1 MGYSERGELL
11 GSEGLPMHEQSRF
24 SRAKVTPSEVGGVG
38 LGLGFD
44 EVIAGGEVLGK
55 GPDIGVGM
63 GRGGNFTKE
72 AAVKSIKGEMA

>member
-1 MGYSERGELL
+1 M
-11 GSEGLPMHEQSRF
+11 
-24 SRAKVTPSEVGGVG
+24 GGVG

-44 EVIAGGEVLGK
+44 EVIAEGEVLGK